1 MKIKEFDILVFHTK
15 DGDIVQK
22 ENSLFWQDRFDSESH
37 LFSTNRKKP
46 YLDSDSIDF
55 EMQFNKRTDYLKI
68 TRLSQEGLE
77 HFVQN
82 YGKGCRVLYLYE
94 CTQIQDFAPLGDLR
108 DLEAIRIEWCR
119 KTNQLW
125 NMTGNPLLKVLSIS
139 DAKKIAE
146 NPGLLRTSS
155 TLEEIRIWGPI
166 SGGTYTMD
174 SLECFRDMKSLRRI
188 DLNWI
193 KLANKSLEVLG
204 TLPNLEEF
212 HFEPGM
218 LTTEEIAQIVAKYP
232 NLYGD
237 SLRAYDDEYIDI
249 GEVRV
254 CGFRKPTLN
263 LPKQQKRLEE
273 YVRQFN
279 VLVERYRENR

>member
-1 MKIKEFDILVFHTK
+1 MVQLEFGTEV
-15 DGDIVQK
+15 GDIVQK
-22 ENSLFWQDRFDSESH
+22 ENSLFWQERFNTESH
-37 LFSTNRKKP
+37 LFSTNREHP
-46 YLDSDSIDF
+46 YLDADNIDF

-68 TRLSQEGLE
+68 SRLSQEGLE
-77 HFVQN
+77 HFVKN
-82 YGKGCRVLYLYE
+82 YSKGCRVLYLYE
-94 CTQIQDFAPLGDLR
+94 CTQIQDFTPLGELK

-125 NMTGNPLLKVLSIS
+125 NMSTNPSLKVLSIS
-139 DAKKIAE
+139 DAKKITE
-146 NPGLLRTSS
+146 NPGLLRTSN

-174 SLECFRDMKSLRRI
+174 SLECFRDMKLLRRI

-193 KLANKSLEVLG
+193 KLANKSMEILG

-254 CGFRKPTLN
+254 CGYRKPTLN
-263 LPKQQKRLEE
+263 LPKQQKRLDE
-273 YVRQFN
+273 YIRQFN
-279 VLVERYRENR
+279 VLVERYRENL

>member
-1 MKIKEFDILVFHTK
+1 M
-15 DGDIVQK
+15 QR
-22 ENSLFWQDRFDSESH
+22 ENALFRQEKYNTESH
-37 LFSTNRKKP
+37 LFSTKREKH
-46 YLDSDSIDF
+46 YLDADNIDF

-68 TRLSQEGLE
+68 TRLSQKGLE
-77 HFVQN
+77 HFVQK
-82 YGKGCRVLYLYE
+82 YAKSYRVLYLYE
-94 CTQIQDFAPLGDLR
+94 CTQIHDFAPLGELKN
-108 DLEAIRIEWCR
+108 LEAIRIDWCR

-125 NMTGNPLLKVLSIS
+125 NMSGNSSLKVLSIS
-139 DAKKIAE
+139 DAKKLTE
-146 NPGLLRTSS
+146 NPSLLQTSN
-155 TLEEIRIWGPI
+155 TLEEFRVWGPT

-193 KLANKSLEVLG
+193 KLANKSMEVLD

-218 LTTEEIAQIVAKYP
+218 LTTEDIARIVAKYP
-232 NLYGD
+232 GLHGD
-237 SLRAYDDEYIDI
+237 SLRAYDDEYIGI

-263 LPKQQKRLEE
+263 LPKQQKRLDK
-273 YVRQFN
+273 YIRQFN
-279 VLVERYRENR
+279 ALVEMYRESL